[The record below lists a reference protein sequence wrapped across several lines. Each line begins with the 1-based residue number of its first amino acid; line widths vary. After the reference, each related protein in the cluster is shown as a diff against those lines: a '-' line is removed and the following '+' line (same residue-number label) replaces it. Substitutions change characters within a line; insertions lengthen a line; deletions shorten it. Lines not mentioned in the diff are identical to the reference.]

1 MQPKFE
7 WNNNL
12 IREFFLL
19 PRAAKHVRV
28 LQIKRC
34 ENLSEDAIFRTKDSL
49 KSLESVNISYNS
61 QFGVLA
67 ITCLCSYESITDIY
81 FDGIS
86 LESRQILFL
95 NKTFPLFRN
104 GDIEMYSQEIG
115 ADYFWDAADII
126 GEAFSE

>member
-1 MQPKFE
+1 MKPKFE

-19 PRAAKHVRV
+19 PRAAKHLRV

-34 ENLSEDAIFRTKDSL
+34 ENISEDAIFRTKDSL

-67 ITCLCSYESITDIY
+67 IICLCSYESITDIY

-104 GDIEMYSQEIG
+104 GDIEIYSQEIG
-115 ADYFWDAADII
+115 GDYFWDAADII

>member
-1 MQPKFE
+1 M
-7 WNNNL
+7 
-12 IREFFLL
+12 
-19 PRAAKHVRV
+19 
-28 LQIKRC
+28 
-34 ENLSEDAIFRTKDSL
+34 
-49 KSLESVNISYNS
+49 KSLESVNISYNW

-67 ITCLCSYESITDIY
+67 ITCLCLYESITDIY

-104 GDIEMYSQEIG
+104 GDIEIYSQEIG
-115 ADYFWDAADII
+115 GDYFWDAADII